1 MKIKKK
7 LRKFRAGSQN
17 ILLKHCGNIF
27 LKNDEVVTFVD
38 QDASEYDICKK
49 AWGYYAT
56 PSINSRLK
64 KFKFKTVLVK
74 NDAGKYF
81 ILLVKKNKIQEFKK
95 YLKSENI
102 KIICFLEEDK
112 NYSKIK
118 KIFNGKN

>member
-38 QDASEYDICKK
+38 QDAGEYDICKK